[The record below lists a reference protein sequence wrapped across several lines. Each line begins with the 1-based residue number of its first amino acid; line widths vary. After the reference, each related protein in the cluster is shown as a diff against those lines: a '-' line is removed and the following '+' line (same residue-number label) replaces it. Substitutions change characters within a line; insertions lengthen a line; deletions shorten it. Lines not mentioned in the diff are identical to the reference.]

1 MTDRPSPL
9 RGQAERVYTL
19 TDRFQVELRVFEESR
34 VPVHQF
40 VQPALST
47 GGTGGD
53 IEALAFLVLMEASK
67 SAQDDLKSIMDG
79 VKAIN
84 DAKSK
89 LPGSRDPHGSLDVD
103 AILQLML
110 TVYGVNLEAE
120 FDAIRKDLDS
130 MSELS
135 ETESLRLQMAMDRMS
150 KMMSTLSNL
159 MKKMSDT
166 SSAIVQNLK

>member
-9 RGQAERVYTL
+9 RVQVERVYTL
-19 TDRFQVELRVFEESR
+19 TDRFQVELQVFEKSR
-34 VPVHQF
+34 VSVQQF
-40 VQPALST
+40 VQPAPST
-47 GGTGGD
+47 GSAGGD

-84 DAKSK
+84 AAKSK
-89 LPGSRDPHGSLDVD
+89 LPDSRDPHGTLDVD

-130 MSELS
+130 TSELS
-135 ETESLRLQMAMDRMS
+135 EIESLRLQMAMDRMS

-166 SSAIVQNLK
+166 SSGIVQNLK

>member
-9 RGQAERVYTL
+9 RAQVERVYTL
-19 TDRFQVELRVFEESR
+19 TDRLQVELRALEKSR
-34 VPVHQF
+34 PPVHQS
-40 VQPALST
+40 VRPAPST
-47 GGTGGD
+47 GSTGGD

-89 LPGSRDPHGSLDVD
+89 LSDSREPHGSLDVD

-110 TVYGVNLEAE
+110 TVYAVSVEAE

-130 MSELS
+130 TSELS
-135 ETESLRLQMAMDRMS
+135 EMESLRLQMMMDRMS

-159 MKKMSDT
+159 MKKISDT